1 MGVRYAEGDFMG
13 ALHRGRGIAVLPH
26 SPLLSRRSGRRRL
39 GVPRPSDIRCVLGCA
54 LTLAL
59 LAAGALSGATPAA
72 AQPHGSAAP
81 PLVLLAL
88 QQAQLIASDGA
99 PQDWFGFSVALDG
112 ETALVGTPYDD
123 VGATPDQGTAYVF
136 VRSGTTWS
144 QQAQLAAS
152 DGAGQD
158 CFGYSVAL
166 DGETALVGAPYD
178 DVGATTDQ
186 GTVYVFARS
195 GTTWSQQA
203 QLVASDGAGQDCFGE
218 SVALAG
224 DTVVVGTSWHDA
236 NATTD
241 QGAAYVFVRNGT
253 TWSQQAQLVA
263 ADGASQD
270 RFGYSVALDG
280 ETALVGA
287 PYDDVDSDVNQGSAY
302 VFVRSGTSWSQ
313 QAQLIASG
321 GASQDRFGYSV
332 ALDGETALVGVPY
345 SDRGAD
351 ADQGAAYVFVRSGT
365 GWSQQAQFTAA
376 AGDAADF
383 FGGAVALAGDTALVG
398 AYGDDVGANANQG
411 SAYVFARNGT
421 TWSQQAQL
429 VASDGA
435 GQDWFG
441 CSVALQGETALV
453 GTIWHDV
460 DANTN
465 TDQGAAYVFSLL
477 DDGSP
482 LTVASSTPAP
492 NAGGWSREA
501 VSITLSASDAGSGV
515 SSTQYRLAGAPH
527 WTTYTAPFAVSK
539 QGLSTYEYYSTDKA
553 GNVEAIKTLKVRID
567 STRPI
572 TKALGNVTV
581 TRGRRATLCL
591 RVDDSVAPQATVT
604 VKIYRCGVLKKTLK
618 LGLRATKRKVKYTGY
633 ICQLPRGTY
642 TWKVYATD
650 LAGNSAK
657 SPVGQKVLKVK

>member
-13 ALHRGRGIAVLPH
+13 ALHRGRGIAVLPR

-72 AQPHGSAAP
+72 AAQPHGSAAP

-88 QQAQLIASDGA
+88 QQAQLIAADGA
-99 PQDWFGFSVALDG
+99 PQDWLGF
-112 ETALVGTPYDD
+112 
-123 VGATPDQGTAYVF
+123 
-136 VRSGTTWS
+136 
-144 QQAQLAAS
+144 
-152 DGAGQD
+152 
-158 CFGYSVAL
+158 SVAL

-178 DVGATTDQ
+178 DVGVTTDQ
-186 GTVYVFARS
+186 GTAYVFVRS
-195 GTTWSQQA
+195 GATWNQQA
-203 QLVASDGAGQDCFGE
+203 QLIASDGAGQDCFGE

-236 NATTD
+236 NANTD
-241 QGAAYVFVRNGT
+241 QGAAYVFVRSGA
-253 TWSQQAQLVA
+253 TWNQQAQLVA
-263 ADGASQD
+263 SDGAPDD
-270 RFGYSVALDG
+270 RFGGAVALDG
-280 ETALVGA
+280 ETALVGV

-313 QAQLIASG
+313 QAQLIASD

-332 ALDGETALVGVPY
+332 ALDGETALVGAPY

-365 GWSQQAQFTAA
+365 SWSQQAQFTAA
-376 AGDAADF
+376 AGDAGDS

-411 SAYVFARNGT
+411 TAYVFVRSDA

-429 VASDGA
+429 IASDGA
-435 GQDWFG
+435 DQDWFG

-460 DANTN
+460 GANAN
-465 TDQGAAYVFSLL
+465 QGAAYVFSLL

-492 NAGGWSREA
+492 NAGGWNREA

-539 QGLSTYEYYSTDKA
+539 QGLSTYEYRSTDKT

-567 STRPI
+567 STHPL

-618 LGLRATKRKVKYTGY
+618 LGLRATKRTVKYTGY

>member
-13 ALHRGRGIAVLPH
+13 ALHRGRGIAVLPR

-72 AQPHGSAAP
+72 AAQPHGSAAP

-88 QQAQLIASDGA
+88 QQAQLIAADGA
-99 PQDWFGFSVALDG
+99 PQDWLGF
-112 ETALVGTPYDD
+112 
-123 VGATPDQGTAYVF
+123 
-136 VRSGTTWS
+136 
-144 QQAQLAAS
+144 
-152 DGAGQD
+152 
-158 CFGYSVAL
+158 SVAL

-186 GTVYVFARS
+186 GTAYVFVRS
-195 GTTWSQQA
+195 GATWNQQA
-203 QLVASDGAGQDCFGE
+203 QLIASDGAGQDCFGE

-236 NATTD
+236 NANTD
-241 QGAAYVFVRNGT
+241 QGAAYVFVRSGA
-253 TWSQQAQLVA
+253 TWNQQAQLVA
-263 ADGASQD
+263 SDGAPDD
-270 RFGYSVALDG
+270 RFGGAVALDG
-280 ETALVGA
+280 ETALVGV

-332 ALDGETALVGVPY
+332 ALDGETALVGAPY

-365 GWSQQAQFTAA
+365 SWSQQAQFTAA
-376 AGDAADF
+376 AGDAGDS

-411 SAYVFARNGT
+411 TAYVFVRSDA

-429 VASDGA
+429 IASDGA
-435 GQDWFG
+435 DQDWFG

-460 DANTN
+460 GANAN
-465 TDQGAAYVFSLL
+465 QGAAYVFSLL

-492 NAGGWSREA
+492 NAGGWNREA

-539 QGLSTYEYYSTDKA
+539 QGLSTYEYRSTDKT

-567 STRPI
+567 STHPL

-604 VKIYRCGVLKKTLK
+604 VKIYRRGVLKKTLK
-618 LGLRATKRKVKYTGY
+618 LGLRATKRTVKYTGY